1 MFPFLFPFQHWRL
14 WQDYGERLSRCIHGT
29 MEEEKKKER
38 KKWNWLV
45 SSAIKSVNRRESIFC
60 IVGFL
65 ERIQW
70 RAKFRASD
78 RIDKMDRLKSTC
90 MLFILLRL
98 FFFFLCQ
105 FYQISRFNL
114 FIHFFLEYFYLFE
127 GNCVSYKY
135 LNRRWFVAFTYF
147 DHTIRY
153 IEYKFYVDRF
163 KKTKKSFDKNS
174 IRSFRY
180 FREIFCVFII
190 SLVKSDLFIL
200 FHFAC
205 VSIRNYSF
213 FYHWSLSLND

>member
-174 IRSFRY
+174 DTFFSLFSWNPLCFYY
-180 FREIFCVFII
+180 FIGKKWFIYIVF
-190 SLVKSDLFIL
+190 SLHLRVDT
-200 FHFAC
+200 
-205 VSIRNYSF
+205 
-213 FYHWSLSLND
+213 

>member
-1 MFPFLFPFQHWRL
+1 MQSL
-14 WQDYGERLSRCIHGT
+14 ERLI
-29 MEEEKKKER
+29 
-38 KKWNWLV
+38 
-45 SSAIKSVNRRESIFC
+45 ESIRWIDWKVLAC
-60 IVGFL
+60 FL
-65 ERIQW
+65 YY
-70 RAKFRASD
+70 FDFS
-78 RIDKMDRLKSTC
+78 
-90 MLFILLRL
+90 
-98 FFFFLCQ
+98 FFFLCQ

-174 IRSFRY
+174 ICSFRY

>member
-1 MFPFLFPFQHWRL
+1 MENVSLVVFMGQWR
-14 WQDYGERLSRCIHGT
+14 R
-29 MEEEKKKER
+29 KKKER

-147 DHTIRY
+147 DHTILN
-153 IEYKFYVDRF
+153 INFTLIDL
-163 KKTKKSFDKNS
+163 KKQKNLS
-174 IRSFRY
+174 IKIPIRSFRY
-180 FREIFCVFII
+180 FREILCVFII